1 MNSRKLTIGA
11 LVVVLSAAFLSY
23 FCKYTPDLTPT
34 VNPTY
39 ETSAPE
45 LQTVPNPKFAEG
57 ILNSNIAMVLVHS
70 DFSDRNAIALDA
82 LRTWAKEQF
91 SEDIQY
97 LHPVNLTVDESQNTV
112 FSAFVSN
119 LMGPARALLE
129 SGIKQFLRWRVDEF
143 HNTDA
148 YQSFRL
154 DYYNLFGVDPEAA
167 TLLVRYQEERA
178 KLATEVITGFLYIL
192 GTVGACVTYYA
203 ISKQW
208 MSRGRLALS
217 YGWFSIAFMYT
228 VCAWY
233 ANEVSFM
240 VSAAVSAFVA
250 LYLRYPVSLSFD
262 EAGYLD
268 IRSIEISRRAIAAVS
283 WISLTLVGIQ
293 ILTWVKSGSLMDPD
307 PLTLL
312 VCSATGN
319 FLHDPSNIKKTI
331 SHLVGVFWI
340 ISSLST
346 IYVLKQGAPA
356 TPDLEKQLESL
367 ENTGVSR

>member
-1 MNSRKLTIGA
+1 MNSRKLSIGA
-11 LVVVLSAAFLSY
+11 LVVVIFAAFLSY
-23 FCKYTPDLTPT
+23 FCKFSPDMTPT
-34 VNPTY
+34 VDPKY

-57 ILNSNIAMVLVHS
+57 ILNSNLAMVLIHS
-70 DFSDRNAIALDA
+70 DFSDKNALALDA

-91 SEDIQY
+91 SQDIQY
-97 LHPVNLTVDESQNTV
+97 LHPVSWTVDESQNTI
-112 FSAFVSN
+112 FSAFVAN
-119 LMGPARALLE
+119 LMGPARGLLE
-129 SGIKQFLRWRVDEF
+129 GGIKQFLRWRVDEF
-143 HNTDA
+143 HGTDA

-178 KLATEVITGFLYIL
+178 KLATEVITGLLYVITAFASCL
-192 GTVGACVTYYA
+192 TYYFV
-203 ISKQW
+203 SKQW
-208 MSRGRLALS
+208 LCRGRLALS
-217 YGWFSIAFMYT
+217 YGWLSVAFLYIA
-228 VCAWY
+228 CAWY

-240 VSAAVSAFVA
+240 VSAAVSGLIG

-268 IRSIEISRRAIAAVS
+268 VRGIEISRRVVAAVA

-293 ILTWVKSGSLMDPD
+293 ILTWVKSGSLMEPD
-307 PLTLL
+307 PVTLL

-319 FLHDPSNIKKTI
+319 FFHDPSNIKKTI
-331 SHLVGVFWI
+331 SHVVGVIWI
-340 ISSLST
+340 LSSLST
-346 IYVLKQGAPA
+346 LYVLKQGAPA

-367 ENTGVSR
+367 ENTGVVR